1 MSMLR
6 LAQQRAAEVA
16 KATSEIESSSSSMAP
31 QQLEAAIAR
40 RREANK
46 IAHRL
51 QRRSSSEQ

>member
-1 MSMLR
+1 MLR
-6 LAQQRAAEVA
+6 VAQQRAAEVA
-16 KATSEIESSSSSMAP
+16 KTSSEIESSSTSMIP

-51 QRRSSSEQ
+51 QRRSSSQYN

>member
-1 MSMLR
+1 MLR
-6 LAQQRAAEVA
+6 VAQQRAAEMA
-16 KATSEIESSSSSMAP
+16 KTSSEIESSSTSMIP

-51 QRRSSSEQ
+51 QRRSSSQYN